1 MSFYQTN
8 NKILSKSINGAE
20 TIDFNKYPDLLD
32 ILFNHWIS
40 QKENYNRLNDNISRG
55 QFEMS
60 RSIVMDTFGI
70 KETKAKNLIKRF
82 VDDEII
88 KLKKRGN
95 SSSKK
100 SIYVY
105 LSVLERV
112 EILEKEK
119 TKLEAKLETEQRPSK
134 TLENQCTK
142 DEERPS
148 KDQVK
153 DQANTHS
160 KKELIKRINKNI
172 YTEIF
177 DYWISKGVYKHRE
190 LTKNMENAIES
201 TLKDYTLEQIKEAID
216 NYSEMYKSDYKY
228 CSYKWTLIE
237 FLTRTQDKT
246 NERQLELHLKEG
258 VSYKRYLEYKSKAK
272 DPAEEKTNL
281 EIIDGYEYE
290 SI

>member
-1 MSFYQTN
+1 MGRDFYKTDLEILKCNRVKGNTEKEFRKKLLYITICSNENYQRQSKEFDVGVVKLTLN
-8 NKILSKSINGAE
+8 GLSDDLYKFSAKKYRLSKSVISNYLTELVDEGLLEVIQKGSNNNNSASFYRITTYKKNRTDIE
-20 TIDFNKYPDLLD
+20 TENRTQNRTDKQSDFNGL
-32 ILFNHWIS
+32 
-40 QKENYNRLNDNISRG
+40 EDNTRT
-55 QFEMS
+55 
-60 RSIVMDTFGI
+60 DT
-70 KETKAKNLIKRF
+70 
-82 VDDEII
+82 
-88 KLKKRGN
+88 
-95 SSSKK
+95 
-100 SIYVY
+100 
-105 LSVLERV
+105 
-112 EILEKEK
+112 K
-119 TKLEAKLETEQRPSK
+119 TDTETESW
-134 TLENQCTK
+134 N
-142 DEERPS
+142 
-148 KDQVK
+148 
-153 DQANTHS
+153 S

-190 LTKNMENAIES
+190 FTKNMENAIER

-272 DPAEEKTNL
+272 DPVEEKTNL

-290 SI
+290 TV

>member
-8 NKILSKSINGAE
+8 NKILTKSINGAE

-60 RSIVMDTFGI
+60 RNIVMDTFGI

-119 TKLEAKLETEQRPSK
+119 TKLETKLETEQRPSK
-134 TLENQCTK
+134 TLENQCAK
-142 DEERPS
+142 GEERPS
-148 KDQVK
+148 KDEVK

-160 KKELIKRINKNI
+160 KKEYKKRINKNI
-172 YTEIF
+172 YSASSESIWKL
-177 DYWISKGVYKHRE
+177 YPHKKNKAKAMLKIPNLISEYGY
-190 LTKNMENAIES
+190 
-201 TLKDYTLEQIKEAID
+201 EQIEKCI
-216 NYSEMYKSDYKY
+216 
-228 CSYKWTLIE
+228 
-237 FLTRTQDKT
+237 
-246 NERQLELHLKEG
+246 
-258 VSYKRYLEYKSKAK
+258 KRYIDYVESERNNGFKNLNFQGGDRFFGTTYVDYLDENYEEVSH
-272 DPAEEKTNL
+272 DPVEEPKGKVL
-281 EIIDGYEYE
+281 DIKIGGE
-290 SI
+290 